1 LSTILI
7 KFSGMIAIESDP
19 DSVLYPGCISC
30 CLAF

>member
-1 LSTILI
+1 
-7 KFSGMIAIESDP
+7 MIAIESDP